1 MYNCSLDDYTT
12 CFTFG
17 QTTTT
22 NVPHRFCFANCCP
35 SAAPTASPILSVAPP
50 DTTPLPLQSTPTT
63 TVAPHP
69 PAATGYNFQMDNLMK
84 NISSAPP
91 MFRGINFDENLC
103 SSNIKGI
110 EYIFIS
116 DSEIQEII
124 DEKDLTSRY
133 ETIKTI
139 AGTQQ
144 AHRIEIASGK
154 IHLYEV
160 SRDTT
165 VMATKIM
172 ESEGQPPL
180 VIIDE
185 CSVSD
190 WVVCV
195 YEKQWYVAIID
206 EVDLAEQEVKVTFWK
221 PNTSKSKSGTS
232 YISENASC
240 YIKIGQIIKKIFP
253 SRASRRGRTINI
265 SMEEQEEIG
274 RLFQQFQR

>member
-1 MYNCSLDDYTT
+1 MWGNDMW
-12 CFTFG
+12 G
-17 QTTTT
+17 M
-22 NVPHRFCFANCCP
+22 RCP
-35 SAAPTASPILSVAPP
+35 V
-50 DTTPLPLQSTPTT
+50 
-63 TVAPHP
+63 
-69 PAATGYNFQMDNLMK
+69 TG
-84 NISSAPP
+84 I
-91 MFRGINFDENLC
+91 
-103 SSNIKGI
+103 IKGFL
-110 EYIFIS
+110 E
-116 DSEIQEII
+116 EII